1 MESKPKRARKK
12 AAKPSKQQPE
22 QDSSQ
27 DASSIKTRVRTPAVI
42 AFGVVLRE
50 LRQRKR
56 LSQDAVASLV
66 DAETEEVAAIERGAR
81 EPTLVMLFKLA
92 AALDV
97 EPSELIAR
105 MERKLQ

>member
-1 MESKPKRARKK
+1 MEFKPKRARKK
-12 AAKPSKQQPE
+12 SAKPSKQQRV
-22 QDSSQ
+22 QLSSQ
-27 DASSIKTRVRTPAVI
+27 DVGSSKTRVRTPAVI
-42 AFGVVLRE
+42 AFGVVLQE

-66 DAETEEVAAIERGAR
+66 DVEREEIAAIERGAR